1 MFGEINA
8 IRALATKYSKT
19 QLANLVQTGQIEP
32 QKAVMAGMM
41 IDRIA
46 KSAMEPP
53 QTTVAQDVLGPAP
66 TAGQMPPDQ
75 MQQGQPPQMPPP
87 QMAAHG
93 GLMGM
98 LPQSSGVSALH
109 SGLHDMAGGG
119 IVAFADGGDVPS
131 FAGNKGS
138 YVDDDLF
145 KSVIAAESRGN
156 PNAVSPKGARGL
168 AQLMP
173 GTSRDPGF
181 GVQAARDESPEENKR
196 VGKDYLNAMLKRYGN
211 MDYALAAYNWGP
223 GNTDKWIARGA
234 KPEELPAETRAYI
247 PKVKAGMAQMQAKA
261 PVPGGEQLAGIADLI
276 PSAQAAEPQRS
287 PSGPAMAKAEASKAA
302 APKTQEESDREA
314 IMGGVDKLG
323 AAAKDVLSL
332 PGRLAGKAVDTAIT
346 RPLRAFGVN
355 IPYLPKEFYGG
366 EGDFSI
372 SPYMDAIEKKE
383 QSTAALPPIA
393 KPSAKTTAAKPQDT
407 TTNTLNPKAE
417 AAAEEKPAMGPER
430 PSIMDRVMGNITP
443 TELEKPAQKT
453 IQTVAQEQ
461 KDADKLYGVDTAKMF
476 DDLRQDYKK
485 SSGNLKDRSE
495 KAAGMA
501 FMMFGAG
508 LMGAKKGRVGE
519 ALSKSGQQA
528 LGTYMGAMDK
538 INDNEDK
545 LNQRMQDLTMAEN
558 QFNRSRSD
566 KALAEVQAN
575 KRDIQAIEAEN
586 NRLKNHAMIEG
597 AKMTVDWFKNNNP
610 PAYQYLQRIVEA
622 KHASGDK
629 SYTITDA
636 LHDEKTGGAKGVVT
650 DKELQA
656 SFESR
661 RKEAAELG
669 GTKLKEFDKQY
680 PTWQHFAAKEG
691 RSGSRSVSGETTT
704 SGVVVQTPQG
714 SVRFNT
720 QAEADAYK
728 KRVGLQ

>member
-1 MFGEINA
+1 
-8 IRALATKYSKT
+8 
-19 QLANLVQTGQIEP
+19 
-32 QKAVMAGMM
+32 
-41 IDRIA
+41 
-46 KSAMEPP
+46 
-53 QTTVAQDVLGPAP
+53 
-66 TAGQMPPDQ
+66 
-75 MQQGQPPQMPPP
+75 
-87 QMAAHG
+87 
-93 GLMGM
+93 
-98 LPQSSGVSALH
+98 
-109 SGLHDMAGGG
+109 
-119 IVAFADGGDVPS
+119 
-131 FAGNKGS
+131 
-138 YVDDDLF
+138 
-145 KSVIAAESRGN
+145 
-156 PNAVSPKGARGL
+156 
-168 AQLMP
+168 
-173 GTSRDPGF
+173 
-181 GVQAARDESPEENKR
+181 
-196 VGKDYLNAMLKRYGN
+196 
-211 MDYALAAYNWGP
+211 
-223 GNTDKWIARGA
+223 
-234 KPEELPAETRAYI
+234 
-247 PKVKAGMAQMQAKA
+247 
-261 PVPGGEQLAGIADLI
+261 
-276 PSAQAAEPQRS
+276 
-287 PSGPAMAKAEASKAA
+287 
-302 APKTQEESDREA
+302 
-314 IMGGVDKLG
+314 
-323 AAAKDVLSL
+323 
-332 PGRLAGKAVDTAIT
+332 
-346 RPLRAFGVN
+346 
-355 IPYLPKEFYGG
+355 
-366 EGDFSI
+366 
-372 SPYMDAIEKKE
+372 
-383 QSTAALPPIA
+383 
-393 KPSAKTTAAKPQDT
+393 
-407 TTNTLNPKAE
+407 
-417 AAAEEKPAMGPER
+417 
-430 PSIMDRVMGNITP
+430 MGNITP